1 LLPLLAG
8 DVISFDV
15 VISCKAVVSS
25 CVAVVI
31 GSLDD
36 EPSSEVT
43 TLIPY
48 VEPLV
53 VIIESIDDDRDISDG
68 VIVIVANSNDE
79 VRLGA
84 DDVIVEDAVV
94 CWTVV
99 VWTVVVESCDVVVT
113 VDGSSKHRIVLTVY
127 TVRLKCELVSRQTA
141 DFFCGG
147 FINSFARGKDA
158 DLDFIL

>member
-1 LLPLLAG
+1 
-8 DVISFDV
+8 
-15 VISCKAVVSS
+15 
-25 CVAVVI
+25 
-31 GSLDD
+31 
-36 EPSSEVT
+36 
-43 TLIPY
+43 LIPY